1 LNSTYAGFLELV
13 NAVWKRRWRALIAAW
28 IVCLLGWM
36 LVVAKI
42 DTYTSTTKI
51 FIDTAGVLK
60 PLLRGLA
67 IERDVDNELEVMKQ
81 TLTSRSNLE
90 KVARSTDLDITAT
103 TPEKMEK
110 LLDRLRDRTSVR
122 TEGRFLLSISYR
134 DTDPV
139 RARDVVQAISRIFVE
154 TTIGESREEIEEAQH
169 FLERQIAQYEKAL
182 EAAEAR
188 LAAFKEE
195 KLSKLPDQRN
205 YQFRVDEL
213 RAELEEAEAVLR
225 RARVQRT
232 QLQSQVER
240 QPSSNIAGLVAETQQ
255 QLNELLTRYTER
267 HPDVIALRRKI
278 AAQKATEKT
287 ADTSGAGATGSA
299 ARPDG
304 SFVTAEFEDIKLKQS
319 ENEADIAAYEG
330 RVTRLRARLERLE
343 SLAALVPD
351 AEMEQARLLRNYD
364 VLKIKHGEL
373 QARREQAKIS
383 RDREAGSDRIQY
395 EVVDVARIP
404 AIPDGPSRSL
414 MISAVLFVSLISGLG
429 VAIAMSFLNTGFA
442 DPMAL
447 QRAFGIAVL
456 GTVSMVQT
464 MRRQTWQVAKHSSF
478 VACVLL
484 LFVAYGGMMLAEQKV
499 GWKNVVKGDDL
510 EKILDQILSV
520 VELI

>member
-1 LNSTYAGFLELV
+1 LNSTYERFLELV
-13 NAVWKRRWRALIAAW
+13 NAVWKRRWRALMAAW

-51 FIDTAGVLK
+51 FIDTAGILK

-103 TPEKMEK
+103 TPEKLEK

-154 TTIGESREEIEEAQH
+154 TTVGESREEIEEAQH

-188 LAAFKEE
+188 LATFKEE
-195 KLSKLPDQRN
+195 KLSKLPNQQN

-213 RAELEEAEAVLR
+213 RAELEEAEALLR
-225 RARVQRT
+225 RARVQRQ
-232 QLQSQVER
+232 QLQKQAENR
-240 QPSSNIAGLVAETQQ
+240 PSSNIAGLVAETQQ
-255 QLNELLTRYTER
+255 QLDDLLTRYTER
-267 HPDVIALRRKI
+267 HPDVVALRRKI
-278 AAQKATEKT
+278 AAQKAAEK
-287 ADTSGAGATGSA
+287 AAEAQGSDAGASA
-299 ARPDG
+299 DSPERSVA
-304 SFVTAEFEDIKLKQS
+304 TAELEDIKLKQS

-330 RVTRLRARLERLE
+330 RVNRLQARLERLR
-343 SLAALVPD
+343 SLAAMVPD

-383 RDREAGSDRIQY
+383 RDREAGADRVQY
-395 EVVDVARIP
+395 EIVDIARIP
-404 AIPDGPSRSL
+404 AIADGPSRSL
-414 MISAVLFVSLISGLG
+414 MISAVLFVALISGLG
-429 VAIAMSFLNTGFA
+429 VAVAMSFLNTGFA
-442 DPMAL
+442 DPAVL
-447 QRAFGIAVL
+447 QRVFGIAVI

-464 MRRQTWQVAKHSSF
+464 MSRQTWQVAKHSGF

-484 LFVAYGGMMLAEQKV
+484 LFVAYGGMILTEQKI
-499 GWKNVVKGDDL
+499 GWKNVVKSGEL
-510 EKILDQILSV
+510 ERIFNQVLSV
-520 VELI
+520 VEVI